1 MIEFR
6 NVTLHRGA
14 HRAVDAVSLM
24 VPQGTICALVGPS
37 GAGKTSLLR
46 LVNRLLVPD
55 SGTVLVDGVDIATVD
70 AVQLRRQLG
79 WVVQEVGLFP
89 HLDVARNIAMVPEL
103 LGWPQPKID
112 ARVDE
117 LLTLVGLGP
126 ATVRHRAPRNLSGG
140 ERQRVG
146 VARALAADPTH
157 VLMDEPFGA
166 VDPLRRGELQRDL
179 IGLLRRLQKTVLLV
193 THDIDE
199 ALGVADRIAL
209 LRDGRLVQ
217 AGPPASLLLAPADP
231 FVAVF
236 LGSDRIL
243 KLLALHPAQ
252 HLVEPGQAVH
262 PVAADAT
269 ARDALETMLA
279 HNVDEVA
286 LSGGRVTLA
295 AIRALAAGQVGGG

>member
-6 NVTLHRGA
+6 GVTLQRGA
-14 HRAVDAVSLM
+14 QRALDAVSLT
-24 VPQGTICALVGPS
+24 VPSGTVCALVGPS

-55 SGTVLVDGVDIATVD
+55 QGTVLVDGVDIATLD
-70 AVQLRRQLG
+70 PVQLRRRLG

-103 LGWPQPKID
+103 LRWDQKRIN

-117 LLTLVGLGP
+117 LLLLVGLDP
-126 ATVRHRAPRNLSGG
+126 ARVRHRAPRTLSGG

-146 VARALAADPTH
+146 VARALAADPPH

-166 VDPLRRGELQRDL
+166 VDPIRRLELQRDL
-179 IGLLRRLQKTVLLV
+179 IGALRRLQKTVLLV
-193 THDIDE
+193 THDVDE
-199 ALGVADRIAL
+199 ALATSDRIAL

-217 AGPPASLLLAPADP
+217 AGPPASLLLAPGDP
-231 FVAVF
+231 FVAAF

-243 KLLALHPAQ
+243 KLLALHPAR
-252 HLVEPGQAVH
+252 HLVEPGPAVH
-262 PVAADAT
+262 PIAEDAT
-269 ARDALETMLA
+269 ARDALDTMLA
-279 HNVDEVA
+279 QGVDEVA
-286 LSGGRVTLA
+286 LAGGRVTLA
-295 AIRALAAGQVGGG
+295 AIRAVAAGQAGG

>member
-6 NVTLHRGA
+6 NITLQRGT
-14 HRAVDAVSLM
+14 HRALDSVSLT
-24 VPQGTICALVGPS
+24 VAAGTICALVGPS

-46 LVNRLLVPD
+46 LVNRLLIPD
-55 SGTVLVDGVDIATVD
+55 SGTVFVDGVDIATID
-70 AVQLRRQLG
+70 EVQLRRRLG

-89 HLDVARNIAMVPEL
+89 HLSVARNIAMVPEL
-103 LGWPQPKID
+103 LHWPQAKID

-117 LLTLVGLGP
+117 LLQLVGLDP
-126 ATVRHRAPRNLSGG
+126 AQMRDRAPRNLSGG

-146 VARALAADPTH
+146 VARALAADPPH

-166 VDPLRRGELQRDL
+166 VDPLRRSELQRDL

-199 ALGVADRIAL
+199 ALQVADRLAL
-209 LRDGRLVQ
+209 LRDGSLVQ
-217 AGPPASLLLAPADP
+217 AGPPASLLLAPSDS
-231 FVAVF
+231 FVAAF

-252 HLVEPGQAVH
+252 HLVEPGRAVH
-262 PVAADAT
+262 PIATDAT
-269 ARDALETMLA
+269 ARDALETMLSL
-279 HNVDEVA
+279 NVDEVA
-286 LSGGRVTLA
+286 LGSGRVTLA
-295 AIRALAAGQVGGG
+295 AIRAVAAGQAGG

>member
-6 NVTLHRGA
+6 NVTLQRGT
-14 HRAVDAVSLM
+14 HRALDSVSLT
-24 VPQGTICALVGPS
+24 VPAGTICALVGPS

-70 AVQLRRQLG
+70 QVQLRRGLG

-89 HLDVARNIAMVPEL
+89 HLNVARNIAMVPEL
-103 LGWPQPKID
+103 LGWSQSRID
-112 ARVDE
+112 ARIDE
-117 LLTLVGLGP
+117 LLMLVGLDP
-126 ATVRHRAPRNLSGG
+126 AQVRDRAPRNLSGG

-146 VARALAADPTH
+146 VARALAADPSH

-179 IGLLRRLQKTVLLV
+179 IGLLRRLRKTVLFV

-209 LRDGRLVQ
+209 LRDGSLVQ

-231 FVAVF
+231 FVAAF

-252 HLVEPGQAVH
+252 HLVEPGHATH
-262 PVAADAT
+262 AIDEHAT
-269 ARDALETMLA
+269 ARDALDMMLS

-286 LSGGRVTLA
+286 LAGGRVTLA
-295 AIRALAAGQVGGG
+295 SIRAIAAGQAGG